1 MLLFFFINL
10 LQSSA
15 TIIDEMLE
23 ITVRSELKITLNI
36 YVYSVIN
43 VLVYIKYPQHTHTHT
58 F

>member
-1 MLLFFFINL
+1 MFFFFINL

-36 YVYSVIN
+36 YVYCVIN